1 MVDYSLFFIFVNNNL
16 NTTMPASNSFSW
28 GEISFVSEP
37 IQNFAFASAEKT
49 MGSPGYDIDIEADDI
64 DVTDTVTVIW
74 NIK

>member
-1 MVDYSLFFIFVNNNL
+1 MYILLI
-16 NTTMPASNSFSW
+16 SFS
-28 GEISFVSEP
+28 SFVSEP